1 MSDITFS
8 KEEKDE
14 IVQKVQ
20 KYFDEEL
27 DQEIGSFDA
36 DFLIDFF
43 ANEVGAYFYN
53 RGLYDAQQLLT
64 ERLEEI
70 GYLVQEL
77 EKPTSSSK
85 NKPII

>member
-1 MSDITFS
+1 MSEITFS
-8 KEEKDE
+8 KEEKAE

-20 KYFDEEL
+20 KYFNEEL

-36 DFLIDFF
+36 DLLIDFF
-43 ANEVGAYFYN
+43 AKEVGAYFYN

-64 ERLEEI
+64 ERVEEI

-77 EKPTSSSK
+77 EKPTSTHK
-85 NKPII
+85 V

>member
-1 MSDITFS
+1 MSEITFS
-8 KEEKDE
+8 KEEKAE

-20 KYFDEEL
+20 KYFNKEL

-43 ANEVGAYFYN
+43 AKEVGAYFYN

-64 ERLEEI
+64 ERVEEI

-77 EKPTSSSK
+77 EKPTGSQK
-85 NKPII
+85 V